1 MMTISFTGWLQAASP
16 LPPIVPLGRFGRRRY
31 LGASL
36 RYQRVKVVTPA
47 GAVNVW
53 LPELSPLNAPVLPTR
68 AAAAPLWATV
78 DVAVLPALVH
88 AVRPD
93 SKPPLV
99 SPAGGGGNVALMLT
113 SS

>member
-1 MMTISFTGWLQAASP
+1 MFVQVLGSTVFV
-16 LPPIVPLGRFGRRRY
+16 VPAVLSRSV
-31 LGASL
+31 AVAQSHVTESVHTT
-36 RYQRVKVVTPA
+36 RYQKVKVVTPA

-53 LPELSPLNAPVLPTR
+53 LTELSPLNAPVLPTR
-68 AAAAPLWATV
+68 ADAAPLWATV